1 MDALHPVMN
10 NTKWDELRSAMHALD
25 RRPLWRCKD
34 LNGHYSDGDR
44 EWFHHFRLGG
54 YASIFYVDITAEDPA
69 HREAIRAAL
78 KAIHLPGEETEA
90 GFRVFG
96 YGEKGQTLDYL

>member
-34 LNGHYSDGDR
+34 VNG
-44 EWFHHFRLGG
+44 FRCSHPLRANKGG
-54 YASIFYVDITAEDPA
+54 QFEDPSIA
-69 HREAIRAAL
+69 RRE
-78 KAIHLPGEETEA
+78 G
-90 GFRVFG
+90 
-96 YGEKGQTLDYL
+96 

>member
-1 MDALHPVMN
+1 MN
-10 NTKWDELRSAMHALD
+10 NTKWDELRLAMHALD

-34 LNGHYSDGDR
+34 VNDHYTDGDR
-44 EWFHHFRLGG
+44 EWFDHFQLGG
-54 YASIFYVDITAEDPA
+54 YASILYVDITADEPT

-96 YGEKGQTLDYL
+96 YGQKGQILDYL